1 MRKTRQDRRG
11 GALRVGAVATAVGVA
26 AVLSG
31 CGGSGDASG
40 SGSGDAGAG
49 SGDPVTIDY
58 WGWVPGMQ
66 ALVDEWNDANP
77 DIQVNYSAQ
86 SAGDDATFSK
96 ITTAAQAGDAPDLVQ
111 ADVKWVTS
119 LLQYAQDVT
128 DEAAQYEENFTAG
141 AWSNVTLDGT
151 TYGLP
156 QDSGPVVM
164 YYNKARL
171 DELGVAV
178 PTTWEEYAQAA
189 AAVAAAAPG
198 TYLGG
203 FSSDDTENFQSYV
216 QQAGGQWWSIAG
228 DAWSVDVDGAA
239 SVEVAEFWQGLVDAG
254 VVSPTKRW
262 DPAFY
267 NELANGTI
275 LSVVGAAWQ
284 APLIADNAE
293 ATSGDWAV
301 ATAPQWEAGATV
313 SANNGG
319 STMLVLEGTEH
330 AAESLEFANW
340 LNTNVEGLL
349 SLGLFPATQGAE
361 IATPENIATYFGGQ
375 DVYGFL
381 ADAAENID
389 SPWLF
394 PPTYSDLSKEL
405 TDGIARVTNGE
416 TTLPD
421 VLAELQESSLS
432 AFEQAGIDAVAAS

>member
-1 MRKTRQDRRG
+1 MTRQGRSG
-11 GALRVGAVATAVGVA
+11 TALRVGAVATAVGVA

-31 CGGSGDASG
+31 CGGSGDSG
-40 SGSGDAGAG
+40 GSTDAG
-49 SGDPVTIDY
+49 SGGGDAPVTIDY

-77 DIQVNYSAQ
+77 DIQVSYSAQ

-119 LLQYAQDVT
+119 LLQYAQDVS
-128 DEAAQYEENFTAG
+128 DEAAQYEENYTAG
-141 AWSNVTLDGT
+141 AWSNVTLGGT

-178 PTTWEEYAQAA
+178 PTTWDEYAAAA

-203 FSSDDTENFQSYV
+203 FSSDDTENLQSYV
-216 QQAGGQWWSIAG
+216 QQAGGQWWSIEG
-228 DAWSVDVDGAA
+228 DAWQVDVDGAA
-239 SVEVAEFWQGLVDAG
+239 STQVAEFWQGLVDADL
-254 VVSPTKRW
+254 VSPTKRW
-262 DPAFY
+262 DPTFY

-293 ATSGDWAV
+293 ATSGDWSV
-301 ATAPQWEAGATV
+301 TTAPQWEAGATV

-330 AAESLEFANW
+330 AEQALEFANW
-340 LNTNVEGLL
+340 LNTNVDGLL
-349 SLGLFPATQGAE
+349 GLGLFPATQGAQ
-361 IATPENIATYFGGQ
+361 IATPESIATYFGGE

-381 ADAAENID
+381 AEAAENID
-389 SPWLF
+389 TPWLF

-405 TDGIARVTNGE
+405 TDGIAQVTNGE
-416 TTLPD
+416 TTLPE
-421 VLAELQESSLS
+421 VLTTLQGSSLS
-432 AFEQAGIDAVAAS
+432 AFEQAGIDAVPAG